1 MMESSVLS
9 FLVRFAIVLVLVT
22 ITSTESQKLGQKV
35 GDIQPNAGILDAFSH
50 SHELKMCEYN
60 TIRRARAISQTARGM
75 AAVRRL
81 LADAQEV
88 KTTSKNF
95 RSFKNDGDLRT
106 ALRDFES
113 VSPVLMKQKPYLS
126 LFTFGR
132 KNINGNR
139 LVGTVGD
146 IRLILRQQGD
156 IYSRGS
162 PVLEIRESHSLNPV
176 YDRIVYKI
184 SGN

>member
-1 MMESSVLS
+1 MLSVPI
-9 FLVRFAIVLVLVT
+9 RFVMVLVLVT
-22 ITSTESQKLGQKV
+22 LTSTESQKLGQKV
-35 GDIQPNAGILDAFSH
+35 GDIQPNTGILNAFSH
-50 SHELKMCEYN
+50 SHELKMYEYN

-95 RSFKNDGDLRT
+95 RSFKKDGDLRT

-113 VSPVLMKQKPYLS
+113 ASPVLMKQKPNRLM
-126 LFTFGR
+126 FGR
-132 KNINGNR
+132 KNIYGNA

-146 IRLILRQQGD
+146 IRLTLRKQGD
-156 IYSRGS
+156 LYSKGS